1 MYASPAEEQFAVVR
15 FSAEWRV
22 LRNGEDR
29 GHFAYQ
35 VDAVEAALRLARK
48 ARQAGRVAEVLVQ
61 DASGQLDRVDPP

>member
-29 GHFAYQ
+29 GHFPYQ
-35 VDAVEAALRLARK
+35 VDAVETALRLGREARL
-48 ARQAGRVAEVLVQ
+48 AGKVAEVLVQ
-61 DASGQLDRVDPP
+61 DSSGQLDRLDLI